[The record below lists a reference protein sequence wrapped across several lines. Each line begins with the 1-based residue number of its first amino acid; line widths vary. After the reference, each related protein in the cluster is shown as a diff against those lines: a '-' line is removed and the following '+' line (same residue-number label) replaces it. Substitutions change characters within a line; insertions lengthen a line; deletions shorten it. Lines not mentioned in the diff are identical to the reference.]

1 MQHWYAL
8 ALFSVLSTI
17 TPGPNNLMI
26 MTSSMNFG
34 IRKSLPHF
42 LGITTGF
49 PLMVVA
55 MGLGLNSI
63 FAIIPGFQTLLLL
76 LSAGMMIHLA
86 WRTATFMP
94 APSDA
99 HVKTRP
105 LRYLEAVLFQWVNP
119 KAWFMATGAVA
130 LFPATGSSVLAY
142 TTTMAL
148 LMSVVGVVCV
158 GVWMLM
164 GMQLRAV
171 INTPGRLRAFNG
183 SMAVSLLA
191 FFGYSVFVS
200 V

>member
-8 ALFSVLSTI
+8 AMFSVLSTI

-55 MGLGLNSI
+55 MGLGLNSL
-63 FAIIPGFQTLLLL
+63 FALVPGFQALLLIF
-76 LSAGMMIHLA
+76 SAGMMVHLA
-86 WRTATFMP
+86 WRTATFTP
-94 APSDA
+94 APLGTTA
-99 HVKTRP
+99 KTRP
-105 LRYLEAVLFQWVNP
+105 LRYIEAVLFQWVNP

-130 LFPATGSSVLAY
+130 LFPANGSSLWVY
-142 TTTMAL
+142 TGGMAL
-148 LMSVVGVVCV
+148 LMCAVGLVCV

-164 GMQLRAV
+164 GMQLRAI
-171 INTPGRLRAFNG
+171 INTPARLRTFNG
-183 SMAVSLLA
+183 SMAVGLLA
-191 FFGYSVFVS
+191 FFAYSVFVS
-200 V
+200 L